1 VREGSTRILDQ
12 TNFLPRGQAPQ
23 YDAPVMPHP
32 AASERTYQLWDEI
45 ADFDASRVDDALG
58 HALTGLASLVQAQ
71 NAYWL
76 GVVRLAPAPE
86 PSSDPVRGWRP
97 RAIRYLHPSE
107 PDVHFYKATRQN
119 VDAGL
124 VDEPMQAHVRHA
136 GVFRAHRL
144 RDLVSRAWFSTRFYE
159 TGYRAR
165 QIVDEV
171 FVVCPVN
178 RDAESYFGFHRTD
191 GHPPFTRR
199 ERDRVADALRGLKW
213 FHRQVMLSHG
223 LLVARTPLNAMEQR
237 VVRLLLTELS
247 EKEIADRLG
256 VTRGTAHGYITGIL
270 RKFDVSGRAGLTAL
284 WLGRQP
290 HAHVVGR
297 TSAPGTC

>member
-1 VREGSTRILDQ
+1 MRHPGARRSSRTARTRSL
-12 TNFLPRGQAPQ
+12 QA
-23 YDAPVMPHP
+23 AT
-32 AASERTYQLWDEI
+32 ERTYQLWDEI

-58 HALTGLASLVQAQ
+58 HALTGLASLVHAQ

-76 GVVRLAPAPE
+76 GVVRLAPSLAPAPG
-86 PSSDPVRGWRP
+86 PSLDPVRGWRP
-97 RAIRYLHPSE
+97 RAIRYLHPSG
-107 PDVHFYKATRQN
+107 PDVRFYKVARQN

-124 VDEPMQAHVRHA
+124 VDESMQAHVRHA
-136 GVFRAHRL
+136 GVFRAHLL
-144 RDLVSRAWFSTRFYE
+144 RDLVSRAWLSPRFYE

-165 QIVDEV
+165 QIVDV
-171 FVVCPVN
+171 AFVVCPVN

-199 ERDRVADALRGLKW
+199 ERDLVADALRGLKW

-223 LLVARTPLNAMEQR
+223 LLVARTPLSAMEQR

-256 VTRGTAHGYITGIL
+256 VTRGTAHAYVTGIL

-284 WLGRQP
+284 WLGRTPRAQAAAGLRR
-290 HAHVVGR
+290 HEI
-297 TSAPGTC
+297 C